1 MNIPVSE
8 TSTASATKSSSMAG
22 SCRRTGPPI
31 LTRGARPCGF
41 LLNTAVLILR
51 PLLDRSSGRGNRKK
65 CVLFQISLGAQRR
78 LDPRPRIAYLQSRG
92 LPGELFDQLDV
103 PRRELCAYVVGD
115 VGRGPVALV
124 PALVDEPLADE
135 FLVEHPLILAALEPL
150 LASFRDPV
158 AARVGSVD
166 LVDHPDLAH
175 AVDAKLVLRIDQ
187 DETAPARPV
196 LPRGEERQRI
206 SRQ

>member
-8 TSTASATKSSSMAG
+8 TSTASATKSSSKAA

-41 LLNTAVLILR
+41 LLNPAVLILR

-103 PRRELCAYVVGD
+103 PRRELCAHVVGD
-115 VGRGPVALV
+115 VGSGPVAFV
-124 PALVDEPLADE
+124 PALVDEPLTDE

-158 AARVGSVD
+158 AARVGGVD
-166 LVDHPDLAH
+166 LVDHPKLAR
-175 AVDAKLVLRIDQ
+175 AGATQLALGIER
-187 DETAPARPV
+187 DEAAAPR
-196 LPRGEERQRI
+196 
-206 SRQ
+206 